1 MKKILVIN
9 PNSNDAVTE
18 GLAECL
24 TPLQIEGQVE
34 IECMT
39 LAEGPFGIE
48 SMLDSESVVMP
59 VRRVVMEREDADAFV
74 IACYSD
80 PGLALCREAT
90 NKPVF
95 GIQESGLFC
104 ALQRGARVGVVA
116 LGPKSIARHLP
127 YIRALG
133 VESRLA
139 AERPLMLS
147 VAQSEEEAAF
157 PRIKEVAQ
165 TLVEQDM
172 ADTIL
177 MGCAGLARHC
187 EELESSL
194 GVPVTEPT
202 QAAVTQALG
211 AVLLRK

>member
-9 PNSNDAVTE
+9 PNSNDAVTH
-18 GLAECL
+18 GLQECL
-24 TPLQIEGQVE
+24 SPLQIPSLVT
-34 IECMT
+34 IKCMT
-39 LAEGPFGIE
+39 LTEGPFGIE
-48 SMLDSESVVMP
+48 SRLDSESVVLP
-59 VRRVVMEREDADAFV
+59 THRVVMEREDADAYV

-90 NKPVF
+90 HKPVF
-95 GIQESGLFC
+95 GIQESGLFS
-104 ALQRGARVGVVA
+104 ALQRGERVGVVA
-116 LGPKSIARHLP
+116 LGPRSIARHLP

-133 VESRLA
+133 LQSRLA
-139 AERPLMLS
+139 AERPLNMS
-147 VAQSEEEAAF
+147 VAESEEAAAY
-157 PRIKEVAQ
+157 PRIEEVAR

-172 ADTIL
+172 ADTLL

-187 EELESSL
+187 EQLEQAL

-211 AVLLRK
+211 AVLLR

>member
-18 GLAECL
+18 GLQDCL
-24 TPLQIEGQVE
+24 SPLQIKDQVK

-39 LAEGPFGIE
+39 LTEGPFGIE
-48 SMLDSESVVMP
+48 TMLDAESVVMP
-59 VRRVVMEREDADAFV
+59 LRRVVLERDDADAYV

-90 NKPVF
+90 PKPVF
-95 GIQESGLFC
+95 GIQESGLFS

-116 LGPKSIARHLP
+116 LGPKSIARRLP

-133 VESRLA
+133 LENRLA
-139 AERPLMLS
+139 AERPLHLS
-147 VAQSEEEAAF
+147 VAQSEEASAY
-157 PRIKEVAQ
+157 PRIEEVARH
-165 TLVEQDM
+165 LIEEDM

-177 MGCAGLARHC
+177 LGCAGMVKHVKP
-187 EELESSL
+187 LEAAL

-202 QAAVTQALG
+202 QAATIQALG
-211 AVLLRK
+211 AVLLT